1 VGKLEF
7 LALHHHFQRQ
17 EFTMISAITHNGLR
31 LPTLELVLTPSRK
44 AQLMRGKVVLF
55 ALSRLVWRWL

>member
-1 VGKLEF
+1 
-7 LALHHHFQRQ
+7 
-17 EFTMISAITHNGLR
+17 MISAITHNGLR